1 MHWDASSLATTYA
14 PEFRDYLSEYGFSG
28 TACSAAEGSTV
39 RIIPIAGS
47 GPNSLSA
54 FAIENGAGLI
64 YVLPANIQVG
74 AESDLA
80 ISLVNAMQS
89 LRRALLRP
97 KTAPI
102 ADSFTFQAEE
112 PLRQDRDEKVARIAE
127 LDARL
132 AGYQARKDILFLR
145 DDRLAD
151 RLPEWL
157 VENLALRGEREERYR
172 EDFWLLDE
180 KGARSVIC
188 EAKGVNDN
196 VKREH
201 ITKLRLHREEHDLPD
216 EYPSL
221 LIVNTFAGAA
231 TVQAKDQQRVGPNE
245 CRKAVHD
252 HVLILRTLDLARL
265 ADLVEKGVVSLPD
278 IRNYFMT
285 ETGWMKV
292 TRDGSEVVKK

>member
-1 MHWDASSLATTYA
+1 M
-14 PEFRDYLSEYGFSG
+14 
-28 TACSAAEGSTV
+28 